1 MTFVFLIV
9 HMSEMQR
16 KLGKLLD
23 KYTWQCYNKHK
34 GDAKCTW
41 QNGTY
46 DKEAH
51 HGQRGNSG

>member
-23 KYTWQCYNKHK
+23 KYTWQCYNKHN
-34 GDAKCTW
+34 GDAKYTW
-41 QNGTY
+41 QKLPRQ
-46 DKEAH
+46 KEVH
-51 HGQRGNSG
+51 HEQSGNT